1 MIVAPEITV
10 YLDSLEPGNAAWLE
24 ALRREAETAEVP
36 VLRRNT
42 ERFLKM
48 LLLILKPQELL
59 EVGTAVGYSAL
70 VMASVL
76 PENAHI
82 TTIESWAPRIEAA
95 QRNISRSVY
104 RERITLLPGDAGEIL
119 PGLPAERYSFVFMDA
134 AKGQYLNWLPHLLKC
149 LRPGGIIL
157 SDNVLQEGS
166 IAYSRF
172 ALPRR
177 DRTIH
182 ARMREYLYV
191 LTHTEGLETSILP
204 GGDGIALTLKRA
216 GAE

>member
-1 MIVAPEITV
+1 MTWV
-10 YLDSLEPGNAAWLE
+10 
-24 ALRREAETAEVP
+24 
-36 VLRRNT
+36 
-42 ERFLKM
+42 
-48 LLLILKPQELL
+48 
-59 EVGTAVGYSAL
+59 
-70 VMASVL
+70 
-76 PENAHI
+76 
-82 TTIESWAPRIEAA
+82 
-95 QRNISRSVY
+95 
-104 RERITLLPGDAGEIL
+104 
-119 PGLPAERYSFVFMDA
+119 
-134 AKGQYLNWLPHLLKC
+134 PHLLKC

>member
-1 MIVAPEITV
+1 MIVAPEITA

-76 PENAHI
+76 PENSHI

-134 AKGQYLNWLPHLLKC
+134 A
-149 LRPGGIIL
+149 
-157 SDNVLQEGS
+157 
-166 IAYSRF
+166 
-172 ALPRR
+172 
-177 DRTIH
+177 
-182 ARMREYLYV
+182 
-191 LTHTEGLETSILP
+191 
-204 GGDGIALTLKRA
+204 
-216 GAE
+216 

>member
-1 MIVAPEITV
+1 MIVAPEITA

-104 RERITLLPGDAGEIL
+104 RERITPVSYTHLCCCTLWRSGASMC
-119 PGLPAERYSFVFMDA
+119 PAD
-134 AKGQYLNWLPHLLKC
+134 
-149 LRPGGIIL
+149 RP
-157 SDNVLQEGS
+157 
-166 IAYSRF
+166 AH
-172 ALPRR
+172 
-177 DRTIH
+177 RTI
-182 ARMREYLYV
+182 RVSR
-191 LTHTEGLETSILP
+191 G
-204 GGDGIALTLKRA
+204 R
-216 GAE
+216 